1 MPKHYLSINDV
12 SKEEIIRLID
22 VAARLKSDR
31 ERGIDQS
38 NILRGKTLGL
48 IFEKP
53 SLRTRISFEIG
64 MKRLGGII
72 SVMSAND
79 IQIGK
84 RESRQDISRILSL
97 YLDLVMIRTF
107 GHDIIEEMA
116 EHSQIPIINGLTDLE
131 HPCQTLADLLT
142 IKEQFGRLEGIKV
155 AYIGDGNNTVRSLM
169 LAGTKLGMH
178 VHVACPIGF
187 EPGKEYESNFATVCH
202 SVGEASQDADVIYTD
217 VWFSMG
223 HEKEAQKLQAKFS
236 GFQVN
241 KALLEE
247 FAKPEAIVLHC
258 LPAHRGEEITAEALK
273 KHEDVILRQALNR
286 LYTQQSVIMHLL
298 NTAFDL

>member
-1 MPKHYLSINDV
+1 M
-12 SKEEIIRLID
+12 SKEEIIKLID
-22 VAARLKSDR
+22 VAAKLKADR
-31 ERGIDQS
+31 EKGIDQS
-38 NILRGKTLGL
+38 EILKGKTLGL

-53 SLRTRISFEIG
+53 SLRTRISFEVG

-79 IQIGK
+79 IEIGK

-97 YLDLVMIRTF
+97 YLDLVMIRTY

-116 EHSQIPIINGLTDLE
+116 EHSEIPIINGLTDLE

-142 IKEQFGRLEGIKV
+142 IKEQFGKLEGIKV

-169 LAGTKLGMH
+169 LAGTKLGMNI
-178 VHVACPIGF
+178 HVACPIGF
-187 EPGKEYESNFATVCH
+187 EPGEEYKSPNALVCH
-202 SVGEASQDADVIYTD
+202 SVGEAAQDADVVYTD

-223 HEKEAQKLQAKFS
+223 HEKEAQKLKAKFS

-241 KALLEE
+241 KALMEE

-273 KHEDVILRQALNR
+273 KHENVILRQALNR
-286 LYTQQSVIMHLL
+286 LYTQQAVMMHLL
-298 NTAFDL
+298 NIPYEL